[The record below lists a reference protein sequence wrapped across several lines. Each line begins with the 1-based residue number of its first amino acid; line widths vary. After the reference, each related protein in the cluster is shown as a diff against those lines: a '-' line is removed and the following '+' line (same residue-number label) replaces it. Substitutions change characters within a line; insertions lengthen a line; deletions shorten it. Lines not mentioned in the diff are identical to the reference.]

1 MADTTTTNLGLTK
14 PEVTASSNT
23 WGTKLNAGLDSIDA
37 EFAKSYAGNPNS
49 NVVGDYVGQQLWDS
63 TNNILYVCETAGN
76 AGNAVWTST
85 TASQWLTARTLTL
98 TGDVTGSVSIDG
110 SQNVSLASTLA
121 GQVDLT
127 GCIQMW
133 AGSNAPNSNWKI
145 CNGDAISRSTY
156 SDLFGVIGTTYGA
169 GDGSSTFN
177 IPDLQSRVP
186 IGKSGTY
193 GLGSTGGA
201 ATVASS
207 GSIGAITPAGTV
219 STSVTVNNHTLT
231 TSQIPSHFHY
241 IANRDN
247 GFPNNLHDNPS
258 GTMTTKSNGGAGNN
272 DYHLY
277 QTANNSG
284 NLAGKSSA
292 EGGGGSHNHGA
303 SASSSF
309 SGNSVTPS
317 YSGSA
322 TSVVQPYVALNYI
335 IRL

>member
-37 EFAKSYAGNPNS
+37 EFAKTYAGNPNS

-98 TGDVTGSVSIDG
+98 TGDVTGSVAIDG

-156 SDLFGVIGTTYGA
+156 SGLFGVIGTTYGTGNA
-169 GDGSSTFN
+169 TQFVL
-177 IPDLQSRVP
+177 PDLRGKFSL
-186 IGKSGTY
+186 GKSSSFNLGT
-193 GLGSTGGA
+193 TGGA
-201 ATVASS
+201 FAK
-207 GSIGAITPAGTV
+207 TPAGT
-219 STSVTVNNHTLT
+219 
-231 TSQIPSHFHY
+231 I
-241 IANRDN
+241 
-247 GFPNNLHDNPS
+247 
-258 GTMTTKSNGGAGNN
+258 
-272 DYHLY
+272 
-277 QTANNSG
+277 
-284 NLAGKSSA
+284 
-292 EGGGGSHNHGA
+292 
-303 SASSSF
+303 SSSF
-309 SGNSVTPS
+309 SGNSLTPSGSVSVSGTVAGHSITQAQLPNVNLSTTKFFKTEQGADNRGSSSGSGGAYETAIIPLGGSNQAHSHGFSGSGSFSGNAVTPS
-317 YSGSA
+317 GSVSSSFSGA
-322 TSVVQPYVALNYI
+322 SVDITNPYLSLNYI
-335 IRL
+335 IKF

>member
-37 EFAKSYAGNPNS
+37 EFAKTYAGNPNT

-76 AGNAVWTST
+76 AGSAVWTST
-85 TASQWLTARTLTL
+85 NASQWLTARTLTL

-110 SQNVSLASTLA
+110 SQNVSLAATLA
-121 GQVDLT
+121 GQIDLT

-133 AGSNAPNSNWKI
+133 SGSTAPNSNWKI

-156 SDLFGVIGTTYGA
+156 SALFAIIGTTYGV

-177 IPDLQSRVP
+177 IPDLQSRIP
-186 IGKSGTY
+186 MGKSGTY
-193 GLGSTGGA
+193 ALGSTGGA

-207 GSIGAITPAGTV
+207 GSIGSITPAGSVSTTV
-219 STSVTVNNHTLT
+219 SVSNHSLT
-231 TSQIPSHFHY
+231 EAQLPAHFHY
-241 IANRDN
+241 VANTDN
-247 GFPNNLHDNPS
+247 GFPNDLHSNTS
-258 GTMTTKSNGGAGNN
+258 GTITTKSNGGAGNN
-272 DYHLY
+272 DYFLY
-277 QTANNSG
+277 QTANNSS
-284 NLAGKSSA
+284 NLAGKSSSV
-292 EGGGGSHNHGA
+292 GSGSGHNH
-303 SASSSF
+303 SATGSSTF
-309 SGNSVTPS
+309 TGNAVTPT
-317 YSGSA
+317 YTGSA
-322 TSVVQPYVALNYI
+322 TSVVQPYVAVNYI

>member
-85 TASQWLTARTLTL
+85 TSSQWLTARTLSL

-110 SQNVSLASTLA
+110 SQNVSLAATLA

-156 SDLFGVIGTTYGA
+156 SALFGVIGTTYGA

-207 GSIGAITPAGTV
+207 GSVSAITPAGTV
-219 STSVTVNNHTLT
+219 STSVSVNNHTLT
-231 TSQIPSHFHY
+231 TSQIPSHYHFTSSSG
-241 IANRDN
+241 N
-247 GFPNNLHDNPS
+247 GFPNQVQSNGALTVTS
-258 GTMTTKSNGGAGNN
+258 KSNGGAGNN
-272 DYHLY
+272 DYIFFGVSG
-277 QTANNSG
+277 QANQSP
-284 NLAGKSSA
+284 SQSV
-292 EGGGGSHNHGA
+292 GGGGSHNHGA

-317 YSGSA
+317 YTGSA

>member
-85 TASQWLTARTLTL
+85 TSSQWLTARTLSL

-110 SQNVSLASTLA
+110 SQNVSLAATLA

-156 SDLFGVIGTTYGA
+156 SALFGVIGTTYGA

-201 ATVASS
+201 STVASS
-207 GSIGAITPAGTV
+207 GSVSAITPAGTV
-219 STSVTVNNHTLT
+219 STSVSVNNHTLT
-231 TSQIPSHFHY
+231 TSQIPSHYHFTSSSG
-241 IANRDN
+241 N
-247 GFPNNLHDNPS
+247 GFPNQVQSNGALTVTS
-258 GTMTTKSNGGAGNN
+258 KSNGGAGNN
-272 DYHLY
+272 DYIFFGVSG
-277 QTANNSG
+277 QANQSP
-284 NLAGKSSA
+284 SQSV
-292 EGGGGSHNHGA
+292 GGGGGHNHGA

-317 YSGSA
+317 YTGSA

>member
-76 AGNAVWTST
+76 AGSAVWTST

-127 GCIQMW
+127 GCIQLW
-133 AGSNAPNSNWKI
+133 AASNAPNSNWKI

-156 SDLFGVIGTTYGA
+156 SALFGVIGTTYGA

-177 IPDLQSRVP
+177 IPDLQ
-186 IGKSGTY
+186 
-193 GLGSTGGA
+193 
-201 ATVASS
+201 
-207 GSIGAITPAGTV
+207 
-219 STSVTVNNHTLT
+219 
-231 TSQIPSHFHY
+231 
-241 IANRDN
+241 
-247 GFPNNLHDNPS
+247 
-258 GTMTTKSNGGAGNN
+258 
-272 DYHLY
+272 
-277 QTANNSG
+277 
-284 NLAGKSSA
+284 
-292 EGGGGSHNHGA
+292 
-303 SASSSF
+303 
-309 SGNSVTPS
+309 
-317 YSGSA
+317 
-322 TSVVQPYVALNYI
+322 
-335 IRL
+335 

>member
-127 GCIQMW
+127 GCIQLC
-133 AGSNAPNSNWKI
+133 AASNAPNSNWKI

-156 SDLFGVIGTTYGA
+156 SALFGVIGTTYGA

-207 GSIGAITPAGTV
+207 GSVGAITPAGTV
-219 STSVTVNNHTLT
+219 STSVSVNNHTLT
-231 TSQIPSHFHY
+231 TSQIPSHSHFTSSSG
-241 IANRDN
+241 N
-247 GFPNNLHDNPS
+247 GFPNQVQSNGALTVTS
-258 GTMTTKSNGGAGNN
+258 KSNGGAGNN
-272 DYHLY
+272 DYIFFGV
-277 QTANNSG
+277 SG
-284 NLAGKSSA
+284 QADQSPSQSV
-292 EGGGGSHNHGA
+292 GGGGGHNHGA

-317 YSGSA
+317 YTGSA

>member
-37 EFAKSYAGNPNS
+37 EFAKTYAGNPNS

-98 TGDVTGSVSIDG
+98 TGDVTGSVAIDG

-156 SDLFGVIGTTYGA
+156 SGLFGVIGTTYGA

-207 GSIGAITPAGTV
+207 GSIGAITPAGSV

-231 TSQIPSHFHY
+231 LSQIPSHSHKTL
-241 IANRDN
+241 NTGN
-247 GFPNNLHDNPS
+247 GFPNEVQTNTAL
-258 GTMTTKSNGGAGNN
+258 TKTTRSNGGAGNN
-272 DYHLY
+272 DYISY
-277 QTANNSG
+277 GVNATANASPSE
-284 NLAGKSSA
+284 AV
-292 EGGGGSHNHGA
+292 GGGGGHNHGA

>member
-85 TASQWLTARTLTL
+85 SASQWLTARTLTL

-127 GCIQMW
+127 GCIQLW
-133 AGSNAPNSNWKI
+133 AASNAPNSNWKI

-156 SDLFGVIGTTYGA
+156 SALFGVIGTTYGA

-207 GSIGAITPAGTV
+207 GSVGAITPAGTV
-219 STSVTVNNHTLT
+219 STSVSVNNHTLT
-231 TSQIPSHFHY
+231 TSQIPSHSHFTSSSG
-241 IANRDN
+241 N
-247 GFPNNLHDNPS
+247 GFPNQVQSNGALTVTS
-258 GTMTTKSNGGAGNN
+258 KSNGGAGNN
-272 DYHLY
+272 DYIFFGV
-277 QTANNSG
+277 SG
-284 NLAGKSSA
+284 QADQSPSQSV
-292 EGGGGSHNHGA
+292 GGGGGHNHGA

-317 YSGSA
+317 YTGSA

>member
-85 TASQWLTARTLTL
+85 SASQWLTARTLTL

-127 GCIQMW
+127 GCIQLW
-133 AGSNAPNSNWKI
+133 AASNAPNSNWKI

-156 SDLFGVIGTTYGA
+156 SALFGVIGTTYGA

-219 STSVTVNNHTLT
+219 STSVSVNNHTLT
-231 TSQIPSHFHY
+231 TSQIPSHSHFTSSSG
-241 IANRDN
+241 N
-247 GFPNNLHDNPS
+247 GFPNQVQSNGALTVTS
-258 GTMTTKSNGGAGNN
+258 KSNGGAGNN
-272 DYHLY
+272 DYIFFGV
-277 QTANNSG
+277 SG
-284 NLAGKSSA
+284 QADQSPSQSV
-292 EGGGGSHNHGA
+292 GGGGSHNHGA

-317 YSGSA
+317 YTGSA